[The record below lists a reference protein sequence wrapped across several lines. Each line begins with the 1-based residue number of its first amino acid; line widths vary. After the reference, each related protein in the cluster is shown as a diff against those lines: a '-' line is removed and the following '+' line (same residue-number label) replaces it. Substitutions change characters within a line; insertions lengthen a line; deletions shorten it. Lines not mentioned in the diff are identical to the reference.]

1 MGLLSGWCWF
11 GGGRSDLYRLYLHR
25 RTGLY
30 RQLGGSGRTSPVD
43 QSLGA
48 SFGLNPYVQTAIL
61 RAPVLLNRQCGCRS
75 AIAYRYM
82 RPFPQPARKA
92 LPVPESSRRLRIID
106 LLRPH
111 WKALT
116 VALVAVLGEAL
127 TDILEPWPIKIVV
140 DNINSSNKLPPW
152 LSEVITQL
160 FGKNHYAV
168 LNFAVAAVALI
179 AIVGA
184 ISSYFEKYLTTSV
197 SQWVGHDLRRTLYH
211 HIQRLSLAEHDE
223 ARTGDLITRVT
234 SDIGGV
240 QDFITSALLGIL
252 VSVMTLVGMIGV
264 MFYLNWRFTLIALS
278 VSPVLFLVVYYYTRH
293 IKQASREVRKKES
306 ELLSLVEEV
315 LTSIRVVKA
324 FAREDYEQERFD
336 TESLENV
343 EAGLQA
349 RSVKA
354 KLAPVVEVLV
364 AVGTCL
370 VLWYGARLALADQ
383 LSTGTLIV
391 FLLYLG
397 MMYKPMRDLSKMSDT
412 VSKAM
417 VGYERIQEVLEIE
430 SRVQD
435 ASNARTAPKFKGQ
448 IEFAQVCF
456 NYESDKEKLVLKD
469 ISFKI
474 EAGQVAAFVG
484 PSGTGK
490 TTLVSLIPRFYD
502 PVSGVIKI
510 DGNDIRRYRLKSLRD
525 QISFVL
531 QDTLLFHATIW
542 ENIAYGKPG
551 ASSKEIKRAAELANA
566 QQFIEEMPK
575 GFDTMVGERGITLSG
590 GQRQRIAIAR
600 AVIRDTPILILDEP
614 TVGLDAASEQSVIDA
629 LDKLMKGRTSVV
641 IAHHL
646 ATIRRA
652 DVIFV
657 LKDSELTE
665 QGTHES
671 LLASNGVYAELY
683 RLQTPDVAQLEDS
696 QRLLPNRIEEKDNAA
711 NKSTSIFQRV
721 ANALD
726 SFCDGNSTE
735 KR

>member
-1 MGLLSGWCWF
+1 MP
-11 GGGRSDLYRLYLHR
+11 DKADK
-25 RTGLY
+25 
-30 RQLGGSGRTSPVD
+30 PP
-43 QSLGA
+43 A
-48 SFGLNPYVQTAIL
+48 S
-61 RAPVLLNRQCGCRS
+61 
-75 AIAYRYM
+75 
-82 RPFPQPARKA
+82 K
-92 LPVPESSRRLRIID
+92 SSQKLRITE

-111 WKALT
+111 WKSLTLAL
-116 VALVAVLGEAL
+116 LAVMGEAL

-140 DNINSSNKLPPW
+140 DNIKSSNKLPSG
-152 LSEVITQL
+152 LGEIITKL
-160 FGKNHYAV
+160 FGQNHYAV
-168 LNFAVAAVALI
+168 LNFAVAAVAVI

-184 ISSYFEKYLTTSV
+184 VSSYFEKYLTTSV

-211 HIQRLSLAEHDE
+211 HIHRLSLAEHDE
-223 ARTGDLITRVT
+223 TRTGDLITRVT
-234 SDIGGV
+234 SDIGVV
-240 QDFITSALLGIL
+240 QDFINSALLGIL
-252 VSVMTLVGMIGV
+252 VNVITLVGMIGV

-278 VSPVLFLVVYYYTRH
+278 VSPVLFTVVYYYTRR
-293 IKQASREVRKKES
+293 IKKASREVRKKES

-324 FAREDYEQERFD
+324 FAREEYEQKRFES
-336 TESLENV
+336 ESLENV
-343 EAGLQA
+343 EAGLEA

-364 AVGTCL
+364 AIGTCL
-370 VLWYGARLALADQ
+370 VLWYGARLALSDQ

-397 MMYKPMRDLSKMSDT
+397 KMYKPMRDLSKMTDT

-435 ASNARTAPKFKGQ
+435 ELHARQAPKFKGQ
-448 IEFAQVCF
+448 IEFTQVGF
-456 NYESDKEKLVLKD
+456 NYGGDTEKQILKD

-502 PVSGVIKI
+502 PVSGNIGI
-510 DGNDIRRYRLKSLRD
+510 DGTDVRRYRLRSLRD

-531 QDTLLFHATIW
+531 QDTLLFRATIW

-551 ASSKEIKRAAELANA
+551 ASPKEIKRAAELANA
-566 QQFIEEMPK
+566 QEFIEEMPE
-575 GFDTMVGERGITLSG
+575 GYDTMVGERGVTLSG

-614 TVGLDAASEQSVIDA
+614 TVGLDAASEQSVIEA

-646 ATIRRA
+646 DTIRHA

-657 LKDSELTE
+657 LKECELVE
-665 QGTHES
+665 QGTHDA
-671 LLASNGVYAELY
+671 LMAINGVYAELH
-683 RLQTPDVAQLEDS
+683 RIQTPEGAKLTTDQPVAS
-696 QRLLPNRIEEKDNAA
+696 
-711 NKSTSIFQRV
+711 
-721 ANALD
+721 
-726 SFCDGNSTE
+726 
-735 KR
+735 